1 MIYYM
6 NGDLLDVTSGIIVH
20 GCNAQGVMG
29 SGVAKAI
36 KQKYPGAF
44 RTYQDVHQNT
54 PGGLKLG
61 EVVWYVRDDIKI
73 ANAITQ
79 EFYGTEKRH
88 VNYAAVVKCF
98 TEVIGYANTMKLDI
112 YFPKIGAGLGGGD
125 WSIIEQLI
133 NDCDPHNKVKRICVV
148 KDGL

>member
-1 MIYYM
+1 MIHYV

-20 GCNAQGVMG
+20 GCNAQGVME
-29 SGVAKAI
+29 SGVAKAV

-44 RTYQDVHQNT
+44 RTCQDVHQNT
-54 PGGLKLG
+54 TGGLKLG

-79 EFYGTEKRH
+79 EFYCTEKRH

-125 WSIIEQLI
+125 WGIIEQLI
-133 NDCDPHNKVKRICVV
+133 NDCDPHDKVKKICVIR
-148 KDGL
+148 K

>member
-1 MIYYM
+1 MIRYV

-44 RTYQDVHQNT
+44 RTYQDAHQST
-54 PGGLKLG
+54 PGGLKIG
-61 EVVWYVRDDIKI
+61 EVVWHVQDGIKI

-98 TEVIGYANTMKLDI
+98 TEVIGYANTMNS
-112 YFPKIGAGLGGGD
+112 GLLL
-125 WSIIEQLI
+125 Q
-133 NDCDPHNKVKRICVV
+133 DC
-148 KDGL
+148 

>member
-44 RTYQDVHQNT
+44 RTYQDAHQST
-54 PGGLKLG
+54 PGGLKIG
-61 EVVWYVRDDIKI
+61 EVIWHVQDSIKI

-125 WSIIEQLI
+125 WSLIEQLI
-133 NDCDPHNKVKRICVV
+133 NDCDPRDKVKKICVV